1 MGATIG
7 TPAVPDIFARVGV
20 RPVING
26 CGIYSDLGG
35 SRLSPSIWA
44 AMSDI
49 NEQFVSMVELL
60 RTSGEIIARH
70 VGTEAARVTPGA
82 AASIML
88 MVAGIMTGK
97 DASRTE
103 LLPRTEGLR
112 DEILLQWNHRYKYD
126 RQIAMTGARI
136 VRVGSAQGTT
146 ADEVRNAITP
156 RTAAFFLPAHLDGVA
171 GTVPL
176 VELADLGR
184 DAGVPTLV
192 DAAYQCWPLENFRKY
207 SREGA
212 DLVCFSAKYFGGPN
226 AAGFVAGRRDLV
238 DAIADNDFTRY
249 ESGRY
254 RKYGRPLK
262 LDRHTVVATVLALEE
277 WLAADHR
284 ERWAAYARM
293 VANLRQRLTDIR
305 GIRLEARYFTMDE
318 RLVPEPINSL
328 VVEVEP
334 GSGIGAAA
342 VAARLAEGM
351 PSILV
356 NVEADRLIVCVDALR
371 EGEETIIADLLRDA
385 FDRHRPTHIA

>member
-1 MGATIG
+1 MRTKSGAS
-7 TPAVPDIFARVGV
+7 AAPDIFARVGV

-44 AMSDI
+44 AMGDM
-49 NEQFVSMVELL
+49 NEHFVSMVELL
-60 RTSGEIIARH
+60 RTSGEIIAHH
-70 VGTEAARVTPGA
+70 VGAEAARVTPGA

-88 MVAGIMTGK
+88 MVAGVLTGK

-112 DEILLQWNHRYKYD
+112 DEIVLQWNHRYKYD

-136 VRVGSAQGTT
+136 VRVGGGHGTT
-146 ADEVRNAITP
+146 ADEVRQALTP
-156 RTAAFFLPAHLDGVA
+156 RTAAFFLPAHLNGVRD
-171 GTVPL
+171 TVPL
-176 VELADLGR
+176 VEFVALAR
-184 DAGVPTLV
+184 EAGAPTLV

-226 AAGFVAGRRDLV
+226 AGGFVAGRRDLV

-277 WLAADHR
+277 WLAMDHG
-284 ERWAAYARM
+284 ERWAAYGRM
-293 VANLRQRLTDIR
+293 VANLRRRLAAVR
-305 GIRLEARYFTMDE
+305 GIRLEERYFTMDE
-318 RLVPEPINSL
+318 RLVPEPVNSL
-328 VVEVEP
+328 VVEVDP
-334 GSGIGAAA
+334 SSGTNAAA
-342 VAARLAEGM
+342 VAARLAEEM

-356 NVEADRLIVCVDALR
+356 NVEADRLIVCVDALH
-371 EGEETIIADLLRDA
+371 EGEETIIADRLRDA
-385 FDRHRPTHIA
+385 LEENRSAETA